1 MNKTLVNI
9 LIISLLCFSQFSF
22 PNDKSSGCLNINIQ
36 KPDTNVALP
45 PAWAF
50 GILYGGYTN
59 QQQTVQRIDEI
70 QKHDY
75 PIDAYWIDSWFW
87 SFAEKGRGPKK
98 YIDFVADTVDFPNRK
113 AMWDYMEQRNIKGG
127 FWIWDCILKT
137 GNEEA
142 FEYFL
147 NKGYFRSTY
156 YETGSWHNNSTTTA
170 MFNAENKQKG
180 TLCGNIDFS
189 NPQAIAYFKHKMK
202 PFFDE
207 GADFLKLDRTSAIN
221 VSKVIFEISQE
232 LGKETEGRGF
242 MLNHTGGQETEEY
255 KKYPCKWTDDTRS
268 DWNIE
273 KPTKEFNSWVPAI
286 ALKENIAMFTDPKKR
301 SSEIPFLTNDL
312 GGFDMGKTDKLD
324 EELYIRW
331 LQFSIFAPIVEVF
344 SQPENPTANM
354 AYLYSKRADNLFRK
368 YSHLRME
375 LFPYIYSYAHKVR
388 LESKQMMQ
396 ALPNNVFDYMFGNEL
411 LVAPVYEQYATKRTV
426 ELPTG
431 NWVNYWTNKKN
442 AGGKKIE
449 VDAPIDQIP
458 LFVREGSIIPMRK
471 YASSI
476 EKGTN
481 DTLIVH
487 VYPGTDSEFTLIEDD
502 GRSNAYLN
510 GEFARTKMVL
520 KSNKKGFALTL
531 LPVEG
536 EFKGMREHRSTKFVI
551 HSDKTIKRIKLNKVR
566 TEFRSSNQITET
578 IVVSNLKSTIS
589 ELEVRYK

>member
-1 MNKTLVNI
+1 MNKKSILFTI
-9 LIISLLCFSQFSF
+9 LIINFAFSHYTFGIKTIIPSHQV
-22 PNDKSSGCLNINIQ
+22 
-36 KPDTNVALP
+36 DTNVILP

-59 QQQTVQRIDEI
+59 QEQTIQRIDEI
-70 QKHDY
+70 QHHNY

-127 FWIWDCILKT
+127 FWTWDCILKT
-137 GNEEA
+137 GNDEA
-142 FEYFL
+142 FEDFL
-147 NKGYFRSTY
+147 NKGFFKNTY

-170 MFNAENKQKG
+170 MYTSENKQKG

-189 NPQAIAYFKHKMK
+189 NPQAIAYFKQKMK
-202 PFFDE
+202 HFFDE

-268 DWNIE
+268 DWNVE
-273 KPTKEFNSWVPAI
+273 KPTKEFNSWVPKI
-286 ALKENIAMFTDPKKR
+286 ALKENIAMYTDPQKR

-312 GGFDMGKTDKLD
+312 GGFDMGKTNKLD
-324 EELYIRW
+324 EELFIRW
-331 LQFSIFAPIVEVF
+331 MQFSFFTPIVEVF
-344 SQPENPTANM
+344 SQPENTSGNM
-354 AYLYSKRADNLFRK
+354 AYSISERADSIFRK
-368 YSHLRME
+368 YAHLRME
-375 LFPYIYSYAHKVR
+375 LFPYIYSYAHRVR

-396 ALPNNVFDYMFGNEL
+396 TLPNNHFDYMFGNEV
-411 LVAPVYEQYATKRTV
+411 LVAPVYEQFATKRAV
-426 ELPTG
+426 ELPKG
-431 NWVNYWTNKKN
+431 KWVNYWNN
-442 AGGKKIE
+442 ELVDGGKNQE
-449 VDAPIDQIP
+449 VDAPIEQIP
-458 LFVREGSIIPMRK
+458 IFVRQGAIIPMRN

-487 VYPGTDSEFTLIEDD
+487 LYPGADSEFTLIEDD

-510 GEFARTKMVL
+510 GEIAKTKMVL
-520 KSNKKGFALTL
+520 KSTKKGFALTL
-531 LPVEG
+531 LPMEG
-536 EFKGMREHRSTKFVI
+536 EFNGMKDHRTIKFVI
-551 HSDKTIKRIKLNKVR
+551 HSDKTIKSIKLNKAR
-566 TEFRSSNQITET
+566 TQLRSSNHISET
-578 IVVSNLKSTIS
+578 IFFSNLKSTIAY
-589 ELEVRYK
+589 LEVKYK